1 MKFLA
6 LERELT
12 NDPDAFQPYLHAE
25 AEQAWALYQTGVL
38 RECYFRADQHTA
50 VLILEC
56 ADTAEAREVLDSLP
70 LVKAG
75 LIAFDVLP
83 LMPYTGFARLFG
95 DTGTR

>member
-12 NDPDAFQPYLHAE
+12 HDPEAFQPYLRAE
-25 AEQAWALYQTGVL
+25 AERAWALYQTGVL

-56 ADTAEAREVLDSLP
+56 ADTAEAHEILASLP
-70 LVKAG
+70 LVSAG

-83 LMPYTGFARLFG
+83 LTPYTGFARLFERG
-95 DTGTR
+95 